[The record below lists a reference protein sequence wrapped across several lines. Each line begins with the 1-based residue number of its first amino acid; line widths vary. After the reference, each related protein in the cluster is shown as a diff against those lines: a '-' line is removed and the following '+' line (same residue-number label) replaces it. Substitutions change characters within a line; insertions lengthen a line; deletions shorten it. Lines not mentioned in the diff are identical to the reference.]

1 MMSSHQKRFLLLQKL
16 SLKIICICIFK
27 KSSMS
32 VLVFVSLMSYQSGFI
47 PLVVIVGVLLYA
59 FIVLFFFLTYDHQR
73 SSTPS
78 IAETTIN
85 DSI

>member
-1 MMSSHQKRFLLLQKL
+1 
-16 SLKIICICIFK
+16 
-27 KSSMS
+27 MS
-32 VLVFVSLMSYQSGFI
+32 VLIFVSLMSYQSGFI
-47 PLVVIVGVLLYA
+47 PLVVIVGVLLYV
-59 FIVLFFFLTYDHQR
+59 FIVLFFFLTYDHHHQR

>member
-1 MMSSHQKRFLLLQKL
+1 
-16 SLKIICICIFK
+16 
-27 KSSMS
+27 MS

-59 FIVLFFFLTYDHQR
+59 FIVLFFFLTYDHQT

-78 IAETTIN
+78 IAETTIK

>member
-1 MMSSHQKRFLLLQKL
+1 
-16 SLKIICICIFK
+16 
-27 KSSMS
+27 MS

-47 PLVVIVGVLLYA
+47 PLVVIVGVLLYS

>member
-1 MMSSHQKRFLLLQKL
+1 
-16 SLKIICICIFK
+16 
-27 KSSMS
+27 MS

-47 PLVVIVGVLLYA
+47 PLVVIVGALLYS
-59 FIVLFFFLTYDHQR
+59 FIVLFFILTVNHQK